1 MYVCAQVTNGAC
13 VEWVQATFL
22 LPPLSV
28 ADALTLGW
36 KYVAVMASA
45 WGVSL
50 IAANIMPR

>member
-1 MYVCAQVTNGAC
+1 MYVCSQVIDGAC
-13 VEWVQATFL
+13 AEWVQATFL

-36 KYVAVMASA
+36 KYLAVMASA
-45 WGVSL
+45 WGISL